1 MVNIYHIQDTQVQFT
16 ELATE
21 QQFGYSAF
29 ATTKIGGKIPIVVSN
44 ITNRNVSLFDQRS

>member
-1 MVNIYHIQDTQVQFT
+1 MQDTQVQFT

-29 ATTKIGGKIPIVVSN
+29 ATTKNGGGGEIPIVVSN